1 MESKYDINEPIYK
14 TETGS
19 HMIVK
24 EKETWRKIDWEFGIS
39 RYRLLYREWI
49 NKVLLYST
57 GSYSQ
62 YLVINLNGKYTKTTH
77 IFICITE
84 SLCCIVEINTIL

>member
-1 MESKYDINEPIYK
+1 MESKYDTKEPIYK
-14 TETGS
+14 TETVS
-19 HMIVK
+19 HVIVK
-24 EKETWRKIDWEFGIS
+24 EKGTWKRTDWEFGIS

-57 GSYSQ
+57 GCYSQ
-62 YLVINLNGKYTKTTH
+62 YPVINLNGKYTKTMP

-84 SLCCIVEINTIL
+84 SLCSTVEINTTL